1 MNSNN
6 PFIIYKSSAGS
17 GKTYTLTMEY
27 LKLALEFPTAFRHIL
42 AVTFTNKAT
51 QEMKERIL
59 RELGRLKVAVN
70 PGEKMDDVIL
80 KHLDIT
86 PEELRN
92 RAKATLSAILH
103 DYSAFSVSTID
114 SFFQRIIRAFAKE
127 IDLQAKFDVELDQD
141 GVLDR
146 LVDRLIV
153 QVASDEFLHRWLVT
167 YAVEQIQEGKS
178 WDIRRNIKN
187 LGKQLFQEAFKRYSP
202 EIKDFLKNK
211 DNIHYLQ
218 EYIFRQRKLIIDQ
231 TQDMK
236 ILANEIRERHGLI
249 WEDFKGGSRSFA
261 LKFDQLGAPFMPVPD
276 ISLTQRSISDDPEA
290 WYTKTSKLKT
300 PIEAAV
306 REGLAVLWGQ
316 FIPLKTQWNTLEAI
330 RKNFFVFGVFKNL
343 LEELD
348 NLKEEENILLISDA
362 NDFLKEITAD
372 IDAPFIYEKVGNK
385 FQNYLIDEFQ
395 DTSGFQWASFRPLL
409 VNTLSQGHTNLLV
422 GDVKQ
427 SIYRWRGGEMRLL
440 LDQVES
446 ELGHYGMDILNL
458 DTNYRSLP
466 AIVAFNNVLFQT
478 FPDQLAGVLENSL
491 GIQDG
496 GLLHKAYA
504 DVTQKVS
511 PAKQKAYF
519 KGKVRLEFL
528 SANSEED
535 EDLTTLE
542 MQVARIPEMV
552 IELQEKGFRPKDI
565 AFLVRT
571 KKEGLLV
578 ADALVGYGLE
588 HPSSPFSFEVLSD
601 EALLVSKSTSV
612 KCLVAGFRFLSDTS
626 DEVNLWTMWYHWSVL
641 FGRPIDHEL
650 FHNGTIPSFMA
661 DKFRDFKAL
670 ETKLLQLPLLEFVD
684 VMMEFLGFTQLGIE
698 RAYLSAFKEGIYDF
712 VAKNRADLAG
722 FLDWWE
728 NHQDKLTVKIPEGHD
743 AMRILT
749 IHKSKG
755 LQFKVVIMPFL
766 NWKIVDNTKGNIVW
780 TPFKPENESM
790 NAVIPL
796 TITKTLEDSFF
807 RSTYQEEVLMNFL
820 DTLNLVYVAATRAEE
835 VFWGLSPYLKPSS
848 KATFS
853 TLAANLHQ
861 VVRSSSAMLDGV
873 PLLSF
878 YDEELRV
885 FDFGEW
891 PSDTVALTSSA
902 RPYPLR
908 WEYRSWSDLLQV
920 KAYLG
925 DMKEEGMYQRNQ
937 GDFGTMIHHLLEVS
951 KTEGDML
958 LGLDELFFEGVL
970 ARDEKNHIQSKIK
983 ELFSIAKFKSW
994 FEGEGEILTEQGILL
1009 PGGYHKRPDRII
1021 IYPNEVEVVDFK
1033 TGVPREA
1040 YLFQIREYMSLV
1052 EELTN
1057 LPVKGY
1063 LCYLDSVRIE
1073 EVNFEI

>member
-70 PGEKMDDVIL
+70 PAEKMDAVL
-80 KHLDIT
+80 LQHLAVT
-86 PEELRN
+86 PEELQK

-114 SFFQRIIRAFAKE
+114 SFFQRIIRAFARE

-178 WDIRRNIKN
+178 WDIRRNIKS
-187 LGKQLFQEAFKRYSP
+187 LGKQLFQEAFKRYSA
-202 EIKDFLKNK
+202 EIKEFLKDKKNVE
-211 DNIHYLQ
+211 DLQ
-218 EYIFRQRKLIIDQ
+218 RYIFRQRQLILEQ
-231 TQDMK
+231 ARDMNTV
-236 ILANEIRERHGLI
+236 ANEIREGNGLV

-261 LKFDQLGAPFMPVPD
+261 LKFDQLGEPLMPIPD
-276 ISLTQRSISDDPEA
+276 LSPTQRDMSDDPED

-300 PIEAAV
+300 QIEAAV
-306 REGLAVLWGQ
+306 AQGLAVLWGQ
-316 FIPLKTQWNTLEAI
+316 FLPLKAQWNTIEAI

-348 NLKEEENILLISDA
+348 NLKQEENILLISDA

-446 ELGHYGMDILNL
+446 ELGHYGVDILNL

-478 FPDQLAGVLENSL
+478 FPDQLSEVLENSL
-491 GIQDG
+491 GILDG

-504 DVTQKVS
+504 DVSQQVA
-511 PAKQKAYF
+511 PAKQKASF

-528 SANSEED
+528 AADSEEED
-535 EDLTTLE
+535 DLTTQE
-542 MQVARIPEMV
+542 MQVARIPGMV
-552 IELQEKGFRPKDI
+552 MELQEKGFRPKDI

-588 HPSSPFSFEVLSD
+588 HPTSPFSFDVLSD

-612 KCLVAGFRFLSDTS
+612 KCLVAGFRFLSDSS
-626 DEVNLWTMWYHWSVL
+626 DEVHLWTMWYHWSVL
-641 FGRPIDHEL
+641 YGRPVDHEL
-650 FHNGTIPSFMA
+650 FHHATVPSFMA
-661 DKFRDFKAL
+661 DKFNDFIAL
-670 ETKLLQLPLLEFVD
+670 EAKWRQLPLLELVD
-684 VMMEFLGFTQLGIE
+684 VMTEFLGFTKLGME

-712 VAKNRADLAG
+712 VGKNRADLAG

-728 NHQDKLTVKIPEGHD
+728 NQQDKLTVKIPEGHD

-755 LQFKVVIMPFL
+755 LQFKVVLMPFL
-766 NWKIVDNTKGNIVW
+766 NWKIVDNAKGNIVW
-780 TPFKPENESM
+780 TLFNPENEPL

-796 TITKTLEDSFF
+796 TITKALEDSFF

-835 VFWGLSPYLKPSS
+835 VFWGLSPYFKPSS
-848 KATFS
+848 KATFP

-861 VVRSSSAMLDGV
+861 VVRSSSALLDGV
-873 PLLSF
+873 PLGSY
-878 YDEELRV
+878 YDEERRV

-891 PSDTVALTSSA
+891 PADSAALISNPP
-902 RPYPLR
+902 PYPLR

-920 KAYLG
+920 KTYPG
-925 DMKEEGMYQRNQ
+925 DMNEEGMYQRSKGN
-937 GDFGTMIHHLLEVS
+937 FGTMIHRLLEVS
-951 KTEGDML
+951 KTQRDIL

-970 ARDEKNHIQSKIK
+970 DREEKDHIQTKIK
-983 ELFSIAKFKSW
+983 ELFSSSKFQSW
-994 FEGEGEILTEQGILL
+994 FEGNGEILTEQGILL
-1009 PGGYHKRPDRII
+1009 PGGNHKRPDRII
-1021 IYPNEVEVVDFK
+1021 IYPDEVEVVDFK
-1033 TGVPREA
+1033 TGAPRET
-1040 YLFQIREYMSLV
+1040 YLFQIRDYMSLV
-1052 EELTN
+1052 EKLTN

-1073 EVNFEI
+1073 EVNTVE

>member
-1 MNSNN
+1 
-6 PFIIYKSSAGS
+6 
-17 GKTYTLTMEY
+17 MEY

-59 RELGRLKVAVN
+59 RELGRLKMAVN
-70 PGEKMDDVIL
+70 SEEKMDSILL

-86 PEELRN
+86 PDELRD
-92 RAKATLSAILH
+92 RANATLSAILH

-114 SFFQRIIRAFAKE
+114 SFFQRIIRAFARE

-153 QVASDEFLHRWLVT
+153 QVASDEFLHRWLVS

-202 EIKDFLKNK
+202 EIKVFLKNK
-211 DNIHYLQ
+211 DNIHQLQ
-218 EYIFRQRKLIIDQ
+218 GYIFRQQKLIVDQ
-231 TQDMK
+231 AHDMK
-236 ILANEIRERHGLI
+236 IVANEIRERHGLA
-249 WEDFKGGSRSFA
+249 WEDFKGGNLSFA
-261 LKFDQLGAPFMPVPD
+261 RKFDQLGEPSMPIPD
-276 ISLTQRSISDDPEA
+276 LSPTQRNISDDPEA
-290 WYTKTSKLKT
+290 WFTKTSKLKDS
-300 PIEAAV
+300 IEAAV
-306 REGLAVLWGQ
+306 RAGLAEIWGQ
-316 FIPLKTQWNTLEAI
+316 ILPLKKQWNTLDAI

-343 LEELD
+343 LEELET
-348 NLKEEENILLISDA
+348 LKEEENILLISDA

-409 VNTLSQGHTNLLV
+409 VNTLSQGYTNLLV

-446 ELGHYGMDILNL
+446 ELGHYGINIQKL

-466 AIVAFNNVLFQT
+466 AIVAFNNSLFQT
-478 FPDQLAGVLENSL
+478 LPDQLAGVLESYH
-491 GIQDG
+491 GIIDG
-496 GLLHKAYA
+496 GVLQKAYA
-504 DVTQKVS
+504 DVIQNVS
-511 PAKQKAYF
+511 PSKQNTSF
-519 KGKVRLEFL
+519 RGKVRMEFL
-528 SANSEED
+528 AVDGEED
-535 EDLTTLE
+535 DDLTTQE
-542 MQVARIPEMV
+542 MQVARIPVMV
-552 IELQEKGFRPKDI
+552 MELQEKGFRPKDI

-571 KKEGLLV
+571 KKEGLMV
-578 ADALVGYGLE
+578 ADALVEYRLE
-588 HPSSPFSFEVLSD
+588 HPSSPYSFEVLSD

-641 FGRPIDHEL
+641 FDFPTDHEL
-650 FHNGTIPSFMA
+650 FHHTTIPVFLEE
-661 DKFRDFKAL
+661 KFRGFVAL
-670 ETKLLQLPLLEFVD
+670 QAKLLQLPLLEMVD
-684 VMMEFLGFTQLGIE
+684 VLSEFLGFYTLGLE

-728 NHQDKLTVKIPEGHD
+728 NHQEKLTVKIPEGHD

-755 LQFKVVIMPFL
+755 LQFKVVLMPFL
-766 NWKIVDNTKGNIVW
+766 NWKIVDNAKGNIVW
-780 TPFKPENESM
+780 TPFELQSELLK
-790 NAVIPL
+790 AVIPL

-807 RSTYQEEVLMNFL
+807 QSTYQEEVIMNFL
-820 DTLNLVYVAATRAEE
+820 DTLNMVYVAATRAEE
-835 VFWGLSPYLKPSS
+835 VFWGISPYQRLSPRS
-848 KATFS
+848 TFS
-853 TLAANLHQ
+853 TVAANLQQ
-861 VVRSSSAMLDGV
+861 VVGSSVAMLDGI
-873 PLLSF
+873 PISSH
-878 YDEELRV
+878 YDEDLRV
-885 FDFGEW
+885 FDFGNW
-891 PSDTVALTSSA
+891 PSDTVVL
-902 RPYPLR
+902 RPTPPPFPLR
-908 WEYRSWSDLLQV
+908 WEYRSWSDLLHV
-920 KAYLG
+920 KTYPG
-925 DMKEEGMYQRNQ
+925 DLNDAGIYQRNK
-937 GDFGTMIHHLLEVS
+937 GDFGTMIHQLLEVS
-951 KTEGDML
+951 KTERDML

-970 ARDEKNHIQSKIK
+970 DREELGHIQSKIK
-983 ELFSIAKFKSW
+983 ELFSITKFKSW
-994 FEGEGEILTEQGILL
+994 FGGEGETLTEQGILL
-1009 PGGYHKRPDRII
+1009 PGGHHKRPDRII
-1021 IYPNEVEVVDFK
+1021 IYPTDVEVVDFK
-1033 TGVPREA
+1033 TGMPRDV
-1040 YLFQIREYMSLV
+1040 YLFQIREYMTLV
-1052 EELTN
+1052 KELTN

-1073 EVNFEI
+1073 EVDP

>member
-59 RELGRLKVAVN
+59 RELGRLKAGVN
-70 PGEKMDDVIL
+70 PEEKMDSVLL
-80 KHLDIT
+80 KHLNVTQD
-86 PEELRN
+86 ELRS
-92 RAKATLSAILH
+92 RAKSALSAILH

-114 SFFQRIIRAFAKE
+114 SFFQRIIRAFARE

-153 QVASDEFLHRWLVT
+153 QVASDEFLHRWLLA

-178 WDIRRNIKN
+178 WDIRKNIKN

-202 EIKDFLKNK
+202 EIKVFLKDK
-211 DNIHYLQ
+211 ENIQDLQTYL
-218 EYIFRQRKLIIDQ
+218 FHQRKLIIAQ
-231 TQDMK
+231 AQDMK
-236 ILANEIRERHGLI
+236 IVANEIRERHGLA
-249 WEDFKGGSRSFA
+249 WEDFKGGSVSFA
-261 LKFDQLGAPFMPVPD
+261 RKFDQLGEPFTPVPD
-276 ISLTQRSISDDPEA
+276 LSPTQRNLSDDPEA
-290 WYTKTSKLKT
+290 WYTKTSRLKDQ
-300 PIEAAV
+300 IEMAV
-306 REGLAVLWGQ
+306 REGLAEIWGQ
-316 FIPLKTQWNTLEAI
+316 FLPLKKQWNTLEAI
-330 RKNFFVFGVFKNL
+330 RKNFFVFGVFRNL

-348 NLKEEENILLISDA
+348 NLKEEENILLISDS

-446 ELGHYGMDILNL
+446 ELGHYGLDIQNL

-466 AIVAFNNVLFQT
+466 AIVDFNNVLFHT
-478 FPDQLAGVLENSL
+478 LPDQLAGVLESSH
-491 GIQDG
+491 GIEDG

-504 DVTQKVS
+504 DVTQHVA
-511 PAKQKAYF
+511 PAKEAASF
-519 KGKVRLEFL
+519 RGKVRMEFL
-528 SANSEED
+528 AVDTDED
-535 EDLTTLE
+535 DDLTTQE

-571 KKEGLLV
+571 KKEGLQV
-578 ADALVGYGLE
+578 ADALVAYGLKY
-588 HPSSPFSFEVLSD
+588 PDSAYSFEVLSD

-612 KCLVAGFRFLSDTS
+612 KCLIAGFRFLADTS
-626 DEVNLWTMWYHWSVL
+626 DDVNLWTMWYHWSVL
-641 FGRPIDHEL
+641 FGFPVDHEL
-650 FHNGTIPSFMA
+650 FHHSTIPVFLN
-661 DKFRDFKAL
+661 DRFTKFKAL
-670 ETKLLQLPLLEFVD
+670 ESKLLQLPLLELVD
-684 VMMEFLGFTQLGIE
+684 VMTEFLGFTELGIE
-698 RAYLSAFKEGIYDF
+698 RAYVSAFKEGIYDF
-712 VAKNRADLAG
+712 VAKNRADLVG

-755 LQFKVVIMPFL
+755 LQFKVVLMPFL
-766 NWKIVDNTKGNIVW
+766 NWKIVDNAKGNIVW
-780 TPFKPENESM
+780 TPFELKNESL

-796 TITKTLEDSFF
+796 TITKALEDSFF
-807 RSTYQEEVLMNFL
+807 QSTYQEEVLMNFL
-820 DTLNLVYVAATRAEE
+820 DTLNMVYVAATRAEE
-835 VFWGLSPYLKPSS
+835 VFWSISPYQKPTSR
-848 KATFS
+848 ATFA
-853 TLAANLHQ
+853 TLAANLQQ
-861 VVRSSSAMLDGV
+861 VVRSSSTMLDGM
-873 PLLSF
+873 PLNSHF
-878 YDEELRV
+878 DENLLI

-891 PSDTVALTSSA
+891 PCDKVALIPVPS
-902 RPYPLR
+902 PYPLR

-920 KAYLG
+920 KAYPGDLNDLG
-925 DMKEEGMYQRNQ
+925 IIQRNQ
-937 GDFGTMIHHLLEVS
+937 GDFGTMIHHLLEKA
-951 KTEGDML
+951 KTEGEML

-970 ARDEKNHIQSKIK
+970 DRTEKDHIQSKIK
-983 ELFSIAKFKSW
+983 EFFSIPKFKSW
-994 FEGEGEILTEQGILL
+994 FEGEGDILTEQGILL
-1009 PGGYHKRPDRII
+1009 PGGNHKRPDRII

-1033 TGVPREA
+1033 TGLPREG
-1040 YLFQIREYMSLV
+1040 YLVQIREYMFLV
-1052 EELTN
+1052 KKLTN

-1073 EVNFEI
+1073 EIDP

>member
-59 RELGRLKVAVN
+59 RELGRLKVGVN
-70 PGEKMDDVIL
+70 PGEKMDSVL
-80 KHLDIT
+80 LTHLEIT
-86 PEELRN
+86 PEELRS
-92 RAKATLSAILH
+92 RAKTTLSAILH

-114 SFFQRIIRAFAKE
+114 SFFQRIIRAFARE

-153 QVASDEFLHRWLVT
+153 QVASDEFLHKWLVA

-187 LGKQLFQEAFKRYSP
+187 LGKQLFQEAFKRYSM
-202 EIKDFLKNK
+202 EIKAFLKNR
-211 DNIHYLQ
+211 DNIHGLQ
-218 EYIFRQRKLIIDQ
+218 AYIFRQRKFII
-231 TQDMK
+231 TQAQEMK
-236 ILANEIRERHGLI
+236 ILANELRARHGLV
-249 WEDFKGGSRSFA
+249 WEDFKGSNASFA
-261 LKFDQLGAPFMPVPD
+261 KKFDQLGEPFNPIPD
-276 ISLTQRSISDDPEA
+276 LSPTQRNLSDDPEA
-290 WYTKTSKLKT
+290 WYTKTSKLKY

-306 REGLAVLWGQ
+306 REGLAELWAQ
-316 FIPLKTQWNTLEAI
+316 ILHLKTQWNTLEAI

-446 ELGHYGMDILNL
+446 ELGHYGMDIQNL

-466 AIVAFNNVLFQT
+466 AIVAFNNALFQAL
-478 FPDQLAGVLENSL
+478 PDQLAAVLENIQ
-491 GIQDG
+491 GIGDG
-496 GLLHKAYA
+496 GLLQKAYA
-504 DVTQKVS
+504 DVTQKVA
-511 PAKQKAYF
+511 PTKQNAIF

-528 SANSEED
+528 TADQED
-535 EDLTTLE
+535 DDELTSQE
-542 MQVARIPEMV
+542 MQLARIPEMV
-552 IELQEKGFRPKDI
+552 MELQDKGFRPKDI

-588 HPSSPFSFEVLSD
+588 HPASPYSFEVLSD
-601 EALLVSKSTSV
+601 EALLASKSTSV

-626 DEVNLWTMWYHWSVL
+626 DKVNLWTMWYHWSVL
-641 FGRPIDHEL
+641 FGFPIDHEL
-650 FHNGTIPSFMA
+650 FHNSSIPDYLK
-661 DKFRDFKAL
+661 DKFKAF
-670 ETKLLQLPLLEFVD
+670 EAQEAKLLQLPLLELVD
-684 VMMEFLGFTQLGIE
+684 VMTEFLGFNNLGLE

-712 VAKNRADLAG
+712 VAKNRADLTG
-722 FLDWWE
+722 FLEWWE

-743 AMRILT
+743 AIRILT

-755 LQFKVVIMPFL
+755 LQFKVVLMPFL
-766 NWKIVDNTKGNIVW
+766 NWKIVDNAKGNIVW
-780 TPFKPENESM
+780 TPFQLENETW

-796 TITKTLEDSFF
+796 TINRTLEDSFF
-807 RSTYQEEVLMNFL
+807 RSTYQEEILMNFL
-820 DTLNLVYVAATRAEE
+820 DTLNMVYVAATRAEE
-835 VFWGLSPYLKPSS
+835 VFWGLSPHYKPTS
-848 KATFS
+848 KTTFS
-853 TLAANLHQ
+853 TLAANLLQ
-861 VVRSSSAMLDGV
+861 VVRSSSAMLDGTS
-873 PLLSF
+873 LSS
-878 YDEELRV
+878 YYNEDVRV
-885 FDFGEW
+885 FDFGDW
-891 PSDTVALTSSA
+891 PSEQVALTPNPL
-902 RPYPLR
+902 PYPLR

-920 KAYLG
+920 KAYPG
-925 DMKEEGMYQRNQ
+925 DLNESGIYKRNQ

-951 KTEGDML
+951 KTEVDIL
-958 LGLDELFFEGVL
+958 LGLDDLYFEGVL
-970 ARDEKNHIQSKIK
+970 DSEEKNQIQSKIK
-983 ELFSIAKFKSW
+983 DFFAIPKFKSW

-1021 IYPNEVEVVDFK
+1021 IYPNVVEVVDFK
-1033 TGVPREA
+1033 TGLPRED
-1040 YLFQIREYMSLV
+1040 YLFQIKEYMSLV
-1052 EELTN
+1052 KKLLN

-1073 EVNFEI
+1073 EIYS